1 MKKSLFWLL
10 ALVLSPI
17 AVLVI
22 ITPMDSQKQYLF
34 GLLSIGILFLMG
46 FSKKRS
52 ISVIMVVTSLLMS
65 TRYMYFRLTQTL
77 HFNSTIETVLGMGLF
92 LAEVYIWVM
101 LLLNYLQT
109 VWPLK
114 REIVPLPD
122 GFRLLTGCA
131 AAAGGGD
138 CGLLVRQQSRLARPG
153 VPGIV

>member
-10 ALVLSPI
+10 ALVLSPV
-17 AVLVI
+17 AVLVV
-22 ITPMDSQKQYLF
+22 ITPMDSQKQYIF

-46 FSKKRS
+46 FSKRRS
-52 ISVIMVVTSLLMS
+52 VSVIMVVTSLLMS

-77 HFNSTIETVLGMGLF
+77 HFNSSIEAILGMGLF

-114 REIVPLPD
+114 RGIVPPAYCH
-122 GFRLLTGCA
+122 GPAWRASGSYRLHPHEGN
-131 AAAGGGD
+131 GD
-138 CGLLVRQQSRLARPG
+138 KAHWR
-153 VPGIV
+153 

>member
-77 HFNSTIETVLGMGLF
+77 HLTP
-92 LAEVYIWVM
+92 
-101 LLLNYLQT
+101 LLRRC
-109 VWPLK
+109 W
-114 REIVPLPD
+114 
-122 GFRLLTGCA
+122 GWGCFWRKSIS
-131 AAAGGGD
+131 G
-138 CGLLVRQQSRLARPG
+138 
-153 VPGIV
+153 